1 MKILNLT
8 KVDRPGWKTKATF
21 TVETKNFRIHQCR
34 LVLGETGRLVAD
46 MPYREFMSRGQKKYD
61 NIIEILDVDY
71 LEAVTSA
78 ACVEAVR
85 LWKENWWS

>member
-34 LVLGETGRLVAD
+34 LVLGERGRLVAD

-61 NIIEILDVDY
+61 KIIEILDVDY
-71 LEAVTSA
+71 LEALTSA
-78 ACVEAVR
+78 ALEEAGR
-85 LWKENWWS
+85 LWGESWWS